1 MLYPAT
7 GSSELAGAFQLRYT
21 ECATAVPVPLNV
33 TGAEPP
39 LVELLLI
46 VSCPVTA
53 PAVFGKNC
61 TCSVAAC

>member
-7 GSSELAGAFQLRYT
+7 GSVELVGALQLRLT
-21 ECATAVPVPLNV
+21 ECATAVPVPLNA
-33 TGAEPP
+33 TTAELP

-53 PAVFGKNC
+53 PAAVGRNC
-61 TCSVAAC
+61 TCSVAVC